1 LPESPTT
8 TLRPAQ
14 KLYAE
19 AVRTEMS
26 RYRVIIEKTATG
38 FSAYSPDLSGCVAT
52 GSTRKEVE
60 QEMRDAIEFHVEG
73 LRLAGEEVSDAK
85 LEERAKRAD
94 RNAFNKFMAGV
105 PDVEPEEFDK
115 LPKNSKTRK

>member
-1 LPESPTT
+1 
-8 TLRPAQ
+8 
-14 KLYAE
+14 
-19 AVRTEMS
+19 MS
-26 RYRVIIEKTATG
+26 RYLVIIEKTATG
-38 FSAYSPDLSGCVAT
+38 FSAYSPDLPGCVAT

-60 QEMRDAIEFHVEG
+60 QEMHDAIEFHVEG
-73 LRLAGEEVSDAK
+73 LRLAGEEVPDAK